1 MTDAPLKVQTGNFT
15 TSANTAAMITPKR
28 SSFCTDGPGVTAWS
42 NWQFALPALAD
53 RFHCLAPDLLGFGAT
68 EHPQKPPTGMRSWMR
83 LWVDQCLAL
92 LDARQLGKV
101 HLVGNSMGGAIALH
115 LLMEAP
121 ERFERVVLMGS
132 IGTPPKITPD
142 LERLWGFYDDPS
154 VKMFRGIIRWFVYD
168 DTFIADRLDTI
179 AQTRFEA
186 AMNPDVQRSFKAMFP
201 APRQTVID
209 ELVVPELALRR
220 MDHPVLLVHGRDD
233 KIVPW
238 RRACIWQHLSTV
250 RRCTSLDNTATTR
263 LNLRR
268 SSINLLAQFFT
279 GSHERPDRELA
290 QCLTKQHRHISDST
304 LSESEALPASTRMRF
319 KH

>member
-15 TSANTAAMITPKR
+15 THCEQSGNDRAETILFLHG
-28 SSFCTDGPGVTAWS
+28 SGPGVTAWS

-53 RFHCLAPDLLGFGAT
+53 RFHCLAPDLVGFGAT
-68 EHPQKPPTGMRSWMR
+68 EHPQNPPSGIHSWMR

-132 IGTPPKITPD
+132 IGTPHKITPELD
-142 LERLWGFYDDPS
+142 RLWGFYDDPS

-209 ELVVPELALRR
+209 DLVVPELALRR
-220 MDHPVLLVHGRDD
+220 MDHSVLLVHGRDD
-233 KIVPW
+233 KIVPLETSLHLL
-238 RRACIWQHLSTV
+238 QHLATV
-250 RRCTSLDNTATTR
+250 QLHVFGQCSHWTQIEFAQKFNQ
-263 LNLRR
+263 
-268 SSINLLAQFFT
+268 LLGQFFA
-279 GSHERPDRELA
+279 GQL
-290 QCLTKQHRHISDST
+290 
-304 LSESEALPASTRMRF
+304 
-319 KH
+319 

>member
-1 MTDAPLKVQTGNFT
+1 MTEAPLALQTGNFT
-15 TSANTAAMITPKR
+15 THCEHSGEGKAETILFLHG
-28 SSFCTDGPGVTAWS
+28 SGPGVTAWS

-53 RFHCLAPDLLGFGAT
+53 RFHCLAPDLVGFGAT

-92 LDARQLGKV
+92 LDASNLRKV

-132 IGTPPKITPD
+132 IGTPHRITPELD
-142 LERLWGFYDDPS
+142 RLWGFYDDPS

-186 AMNPDVQRSFKAMFP
+186 AMKPDVQRSFKAMFP

-209 ELVVPELALRR
+209 DLVVPELALRR
-220 MDHPVLLVHGRDD
+220 MDHSVLLVHGRDD
-233 KIVPW
+233 KIVPLETSLYLL
-238 RRACIWQHLSTV
+238 QHLSKVQLHVFGQCSHWTQIEFAQKFNQLI
-250 RRCTSLDNTATTR
+250 T
-263 LNLRR
+263 
-268 SSINLLAQFFT
+268 QFFT
-279 GSHERPDRELA
+279 GQL
-290 QCLTKQHRHISDST
+290 
-304 LSESEALPASTRMRF
+304 
-319 KH
+319 